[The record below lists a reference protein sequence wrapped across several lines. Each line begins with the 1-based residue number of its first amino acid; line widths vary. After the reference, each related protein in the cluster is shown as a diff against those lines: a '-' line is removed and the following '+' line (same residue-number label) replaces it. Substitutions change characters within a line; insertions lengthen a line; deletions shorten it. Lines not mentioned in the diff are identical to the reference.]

1 MIDQQTKNRKKSIKM
16 GKVVESSYHTVDET
30 IYAVERLL
38 SEGRMVGD
46 IIIVTSNAN
55 YSDIQNR
62 TLVEVDKVSIDED
75 QNMWEKFK
83 GMFTD
88 VSPEVALEHYGI
100 DKQTALKYNDVLK
113 SGNYVV
119 LVKEDSGIPIR
130 QQLEDGPKELGKSS
144 KEQKSN
150 KPIGRGGSGS
160 KVISNTSKPTGK
172 SAIYYD
178 KDVGL
183 LNQEIDFLS
192 EKYSGRPEDR
202 ADENAGFSKARQLK
216 PVGRGGSGVRKTK
229 DTTLPE
235 GESAMPS
242 FEDRYLIDSTLQ
254 DKTKLVTKEAKNK
267 QSGNN
272 YDPINNP
279 LQGNKTTETGNQ
291 TNDKHE
297 TAVEDSQELPRFT
310 GNSITGQPVV
320 DPLVDK
326 E

>member
-1 MIDQQTKNRKKSIKM
+1 MV
-16 GKVVESSYHTVDET
+16 KVVESSYNTVDET
-30 IYAVERLL
+30 INAVERLL
-38 SEGRMVGD
+38 SEGRMIKD
-46 IIIVTSNAN
+46 IIIVTSTAN

-62 TLVEVDKVSIDED
+62 TLVEVDKISTDGD
-75 QNMWEKFK
+75 QNIWGKFK

-100 DKQTALKYNDVLK
+100 DKQTALEYNNVLK

-160 KVISNTSKPTGK
+160 KVISNTSEPTGK

-202 ADENAGFSKARQLK
+202 SEENTGFSKARQLK
-216 PVGRGGSGVRKTK
+216 PVGRGGSGVKKTK

-242 FEDRYLIDSTLQ
+242 FEDRYLSDGTLQ
-254 DKTKLVTKEAKNK
+254 DKTKPIINEAKSK

-272 YDPINNP
+272 DDPTDNP
-279 LQGNKTTETGNQ
+279 LQGNPTDETENQ
-291 TNDKHE
+291 LNDRHE
-297 TAVEDSQELPRFT
+297 TTIEDSQELPRFT